1 MLILASAA
9 RASPYFW
16 PWIFSTAS
24 FMRLPVAGS
33 TTEPRLP
40 FSSLGWPSFAGSCL
54 GCSWACDARTT
65 SANAAAKRMALT
77 RMRFSSGQLEGELDL
92 HATALDGHP
101 FLDLRIVFPAR
112 HGVDRRF
119 VEDPLGLS
127 LHHLGVLD
135 RPRGG
140 DRELHDDPALDS
152 ATLGARR
159 VVRIDAHQ
167 RHLFGIRAPDVEA
180 DASAHTDFG
189 IDGGRGDQIGGDG
202 LRAGAA
208 DRCLRD
214 LRHDRRCLW

>member
-101 FLDLRIVFPAR
+101 FLDLRVVFQAR
-112 HGVDRRF
+112 NRVDRRF
-119 VEDPLGLS
+119 LKHPLGLH
-127 LHHLGVLD
+127 LHN
-135 RPRGG
+135 
-140 DRELHDDPALDS
+140 
-152 ATLGARR
+152 
-159 VVRIDAHQ
+159 
-167 RHLFGIRAPDVEA
+167 
-180 DASAHTDFG
+180 
-189 IDGGRGDQIGGDG
+189 
-202 LRAGAA
+202 
-208 DRCLRD
+208 LRD
-214 LRHDRRCLW
+214 LDRHPGRDQKMHL